1 MTAVSLTDQERQDR
15 KVTGAALQGMITELA
30 AIYGWA
36 WLHIRPAQT
45 THGWRTPIEG
55 PLGKGWPDL
64 VLVNPIRRR
73 TLAVEIKRQ
82 VDDALTADQRYV
94 HLVLEQAG
102 WAVRVWRPSDLTSGE
117 IQREL
122 QR

>member
-1 MTAVSLTDQERQDR
+1 MRLSDQDGADR
-15 KVTGAALQGMITELA
+15 KVTGAELQGMVGELA
-30 AIYGWA
+30 AMLGWA

-45 THGWRTPIEG
+45 SHGWRTPIEG
-55 PLGKGWPDL
+55 PLGKGWPDM

-82 VDDALTADQRYV
+82 VDDGLSPDQQYV
-94 HLVLEQAG
+94 HRVLEEAG
-102 WAVRVWRPSDLTSGE
+102 WTVRVWRPTDLTSGA
-117 IQREL
+117 IQAEL